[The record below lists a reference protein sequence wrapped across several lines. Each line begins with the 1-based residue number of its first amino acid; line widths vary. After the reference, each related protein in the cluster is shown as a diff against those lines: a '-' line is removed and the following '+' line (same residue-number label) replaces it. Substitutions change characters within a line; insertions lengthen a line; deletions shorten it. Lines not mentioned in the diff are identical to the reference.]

1 MIRWLGLSSE
11 IPYALP
17 PGRFEDPVAL
27 PNDYRYEA
35 KEYIQESL
43 CQLYILFILFWLLN
57 SRRWRAILDATQP
70 LNDGQAQGKYLVY
83 ILRAFFEK
91 FFLQKG
97 FSLKIKWDL
106 ENHLKI
112 RRLPIVRVSSMHDW
126 QY

>member
-35 KEYIQESL
+35 KEYIRESL

-57 SRRWRAILDATQP
+57 SRWWRAILDATQP

-91 FFLQKG
+91 SFFYKRG
-97 FSLKIKWDL
+97 SLWK
-106 ENHLKI
+106 
-112 RRLPIVRVSSMHDW
+112 
-126 QY
+126 